1 MDQLE
6 KYTNIIQNINCMDL
20 YLMPHKSIA
29 AYPTGIVIIGDI
41 SGLSFP
47 FTMCPVYFCKPGN
60 SILPG
65 NNPHDIIL
73 EYNKDSVV
81 SLEDILYSLMEGYK
95 ISARDRTEYSMKR
108 YVYEKKIPPRKIIIP
123 CFKRRENLVA
133 VLKRFQMIAAP
144 PEGYRPQ
151 ILLVEHSHLQE
162 TEYIANDFN
171 CEYIWFNQ
179 NEAAVSGY
187 IDDTPIGQFNKALCY
202 DKAFLFSSPAEW
214 YLFHDNDVLVPN
226 DFWTRLDANV
236 QRTGTKFLQPYTH
249 RSLLNLYPYVAD
261 MIREDPALVD
271 QGIHPGMYAPI
282 KEGAPGGSLYIHRDR
297 YIDVGGHDPN
307 LCWGYGPEDR
317 LFYNKLQLFEPISF
331 ADDPPIEMIHLW
343 HSSAAVNNHFLDVM
357 NWFVFNYYEQLPLE
371 EKMCI
376 MRTKKKMLLD
386 ILESRQLRS

>member
-6 KYTNIIQNINCMDL
+6 KYTNIINNTNCMDL
-20 YLMPHKSIA
+20 YLMKHKTNA

-60 SILPG
+60 SVLPG

-95 ISARDRTEYSMKR
+95 ISACERTDFSMKR
-108 YVYEKKIPPRKIIIP
+108 YVYEKKVPPRKIIIP
-123 CFKRRENLVA
+123 CFRRRENLIA
-133 VLKRFQMIAAP
+133 VLKRFQMIAP
-144 PEGYRPQ
+144 PREGYRPQ

-162 TEYIANDFN
+162 IEYIANDFN
-171 CEYIWFNQ
+171 CEYVWFDQKEGPN
-179 NEAAVSGY
+179 
-187 IDDTPIGQFNKALCY
+187 DDSPLGQFNKALCY

-226 DFWTRLDANV
+226 DFWTRLDANI

-249 RSLLNLYPYVAD
+249 RSLLNLYPHVAD
-261 MIREDPALVD
+261 LIREDPALVD
-271 QGIHPGMYAPI
+271 QGVHAGMYAPI
-282 KEGAPGGSLYIHRDR
+282 NAGAPGGSLYIHRDR

-371 EKMCI
+371 EKMAI
-376 MRTKKKMLLD
+376 MSTKKKMLLD
-386 ILESRQLRS
+386 ILEARQLRP

>member
-6 KYTNIIQNINCMDL
+6 KYTNIINNTNCMDL
-20 YLMPHKSIA
+20 YLMKHKTNA

-60 SILPG
+60 SVLPG

-95 ISARDRTEYSMKR
+95 ISACERTDFSMKR
-108 YVYEKKIPPRKIIIP
+108 YVYEKKLPPRKIIIP
-123 CFKRRENLVA
+123 CFRRRENLIA
-133 VLKRFQMIAAP
+133 VLKRFQMIAP
-144 PEGYRPQ
+144 PREGYRPQ

-162 TEYIANDFN
+162 IEYIANDFN
-171 CEYIWFNQ
+171 CEYVWFDQKEGPN
-179 NEAAVSGY
+179 
-187 IDDTPIGQFNKALCY
+187 DDSPLGQFNKALCY

-214 YLFHDNDVLVPN
+214 YLFHDNDVLVTN
-226 DFWTRLDANV
+226 DFWTRLDANI

-249 RSLLNLYPYVAD
+249 RSLLNLYPHVAD
-261 MIREDPALVD
+261 VIREDPALVD
-271 QGIHPGMYAPI
+271 QGINKGMYTPI
-282 KEGAPGGSLYIHRDR
+282 IPGAPGGSLYIHRDR

-343 HSSAAVNNHFLDVM
+343 HSSAAVNNHFLVVM

-371 EKMCI
+371 DKMAI
-376 MRTKKKMLLD
+376 MSTKKKMLLD
-386 ILESRQLRS
+386 ILEARQLRS

>member
-6 KYTNIIQNINCMDL
+6 KYTNIINNINCMDL
-20 YLMPHKSIA
+20 YLISHKSLG

-47 FTMCPVYFCKPGN
+47 FTLCQVYFCKAGDT
-60 SILPG
+60 ILPG

-73 EYNKDSVV
+73 QYNKHSMVN
-81 SLEDILYSLMEGYK
+81 LEDTLYTLMEGYK
-95 ISARDRTEYSMKR
+95 ISACERTDFSMKR
-108 YVYEKKIPPRKIIIP
+108 YVYEKKVPPRKIIIP
-123 CFKRRENLVA
+123 CFRRRENLIA
-133 VLKRFQMIAAP
+133 VLKRFQMIAP
-144 PEGYRPQ
+144 PREGYRPQ

-162 TEYIANDFN
+162 IEYIANDFN
-171 CEYIWFNQ
+171 CEYVWFDQKEGPN
-179 NEAAVSGY
+179 
-187 IDDTPIGQFNKALCY
+187 DDSPLGQFNKALCY

-226 DFWTRLDANV
+226 DFWSRLDANI

-249 RSLLNLYPYVAD
+249 RSLLNLYPHFAD
-261 MIREDPALVD
+261 VIREDPALVD
-271 QGIHPGMYAPI
+271 QGVHPGMYAPI
-282 KEGAPGGSLYIHRDR
+282 NAGAPGGSLYIHRDR

-331 ADDPPIEMIHLW
+331 ADDPAIEMIHLW
-343 HSSAAVNNHFLDVM
+343 HPNAAVNNHFLDVM

-371 EKMCI
+371 DKMAI
-376 MRTKKKMLLD
+376 MSTKKKMLLD
-386 ILESRQLRS
+386 ILEARQLRS

>member
-6 KYTNIIQNINCMDL
+6 KYTNIINNINCMDL
-20 YLMPHKSIA
+20 YLISHKSLG

-47 FTMCPVYFCKPGN
+47 FTLCQVYFCKAGDT
-60 SILPG
+60 ILPG

-73 EYNKDSVV
+73 QYNKHSMVN
-81 SLEDILYSLMEGYK
+81 LEDTLYTLMEGYK
-95 ISARDRTEYSMKR
+95 ISACERTDFSMKR
-108 YVYEKKIPPRKIIIP
+108 YVYEKKVPPRKIIIP
-123 CFKRRENLVA
+123 CFRRRENLIA
-133 VLKRFQMIAAP
+133 VLKRFQMIAP
-144 PEGYRPQ
+144 PSEGYIPQ

-162 TEYIANDFN
+162 IEYIANEFN

-179 NEAAVSGY
+179 KEGPKPGY
-187 IDDTPIGQFNKALCY
+187 IDDTPLGQFNKALCY

-226 DFWTRLDANV
+226 DFWSRLDANI

-249 RSLLNLYPYVAD
+249 RSLLNLYPHFAD
-261 MIREDPALVD
+261 VIREDPALVD
-271 QGIHPGMYAPI
+271 QGVHPGMYAPI
-282 KEGAPGGSLYIHRDR
+282 NAGAPGGSLYIHRDR

-331 ADDPPIEMIHLW
+331 ADEPPIEMIHLW
-343 HSSAAVNNHFLDVM
+343 HPTAAINNPFLAVM
-357 NWFVFNYYEQLPLE
+357 NWFVFQYYEKLSIE
-371 EKMCI
+371 HRMGI

-386 ILESRQLRS
+386 ILQSRQLRP